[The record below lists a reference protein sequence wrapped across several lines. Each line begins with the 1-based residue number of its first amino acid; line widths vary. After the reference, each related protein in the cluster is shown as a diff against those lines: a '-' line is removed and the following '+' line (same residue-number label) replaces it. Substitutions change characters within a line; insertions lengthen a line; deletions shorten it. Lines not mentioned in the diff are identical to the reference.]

1 MRNRVQVRRG
11 RLIQAFVLAPLVAPV
26 VVWLLCLRGVPAK
39 EVFSTFV
46 WMFFLYLP
54 FAYGAELV
62 LGLIAWQL
70 LKTYRITSPWVYAAG
85 GALIALATV
94 ALLMAGVPHGL
105 SSSPPFVIAGAISG
119 LVFRFVALRR
129 EV

>member
-1 MRNRVQVRRG
+1 
-11 RLIQAFVLAPLVAPV
+11 
-26 VVWLLCLRGVPAK
+26 VWLLCLTGRPAK

-46 WMFFLYLP
+46 SMFFLYLP
-54 FAYGAELV
+54 FAYGAEFA

-70 LKTYRITSPWVYAAG
+70 LKTYRITSPWIYAAG
-85 GALIALATV
+85 GGLIALATV

-119 LVFRFVALRR
+119 LVFRFVASPGSLNQLTRDIPPGCAG
-129 EV
+129 

>member
-1 MRNRVQVRRG
+1 M
-11 RLIQAFVLAPLVAPV
+11 LAPLVAPP
-26 VVWLLCLRGVPAK
+26 VVWLLCLTGLPAK
-39 EVFSTFV
+39 EIFSTFV

-62 LGLIAWQL
+62 LGLVAWQL
-70 LKTYRITSPWVYAAG
+70 LKTYHITAPWIYAAG

-105 SSSPPFVIAGAISG
+105 SSAPPFVVAGAISG

-129 EV
+129 EA

>member
-1 MRNRVQVRRG
+1 M
-11 RLIQAFVLAPLVAPV
+11 APPI
-26 VVWLLCLRGVPAK
+26 VWLLCLAGLPAK
-39 EVFSTFV
+39 EFLSTFV

-70 LKTYRITSPWVYAAG
+70 MKTWRITSPWIYAAG

-105 SSSPPFVIAGAISG
+105 ASSPPFMIAGAISG